1 MRKYIRRAG
10 LLFFQQLC
18 PAFSPQDNH
27 RSPELKC
34 LNLCKKSTFHLQ
46 KRRGAAPQQKEV
58 FMVISEAITER
69 NRRRPPFK
77 NGTEKTLYP
86 KGKVFHFWD
95 CFYRAESILLRK
107 IIHSRISDLAFL
119 RSSIAR
125 YLRSSAGLLPTRK
138 RSRRKVVIA

>member
-1 MRKYIRRAG
+1 
-10 LLFFQQLC
+10 
-18 PAFSPQDNH
+18 
-27 RSPELKC
+27 
-34 LNLCKKSTFHLQ
+34 
-46 KRRGAAPQQKEV
+46 
-58 FMVISEAITER
+58 MVISEAITER

-77 NGTEKTLYP
+77 KNGTEKTLYP
-86 KGKVFHFWD
+86 KGKVFHFGD

-119 RSSIAR
+119 RSSITR

>member
-1 MRKYIRRAG
+1 MQKYIRRAG

-27 RSPELKC
+27 RLPEWKRLS
-34 LNLCKKSTFHLQ
+34 LYKKSTLHL

-86 KGKVFHFWD
+86 KGKVFHFGD
-95 CFYRAESILLRK
+95 CFYRAENILLRK